1 MNYTVSI
8 PLPDFDIRS
17 TLIDSAQCFS
27 WRAGDGGFLIALD
40 DGAGTAA
47 FRVSALTGS
56 GAPGPETG
64 AADASALATGVV
76 VACERP
82 PVAEFWRNYF
92 DAERDY
98 GELSERFGWHAQMA
112 KALHSARGLRVLRQP
127 AWDTL
132 VSFILSANNN
142 VGRITAL
149 VEKLSKHYGTCVEWA
164 GMPLHALPTAE
175 QLSNATEAELRA
187 LGCGYRAPF
196 LVDTAVRVTHGF
208 DLDGLR
214 SVPYAEAHA
223 ALTTLKGV
231 GDKVADCVCLF
242 GLGHTC
248 AFPVD
253 VWVERLLIAWFD
265 MGGLSRKQMA
275 RRAGE
280 LLGDEAGLIQQ
291 YLFHCARLGR
301 IAL

>member
-1 MNYTVSI
+1 MMYTVSI

-17 TLIDSAQCFS
+17 TLIDSAQCFH
-27 WRAGDGGFLIALD
+27 WREGDGGFLTALD

-47 FRVSALTGS
+47 FRVTTLA
-56 GAPGPETG
+56 GAGDPGE
-64 AADASALATGVV
+64 DAPMLASGVV
-76 VACERP
+76 VACARP
-82 PVAEFWRNYF
+82 PVAEFWRDYF

-98 GELSERFGWHAQMA
+98 GELSGRFGWHARMA
-112 KALHSARGLRVLRQP
+112 EALQSARGLRVLRQP
-127 AWDTL
+127 AWETL

-149 VEKLSKHYGTCVEWA
+149 VEKLSKQYGTRVEWA
-164 GMPLHALPTAE
+164 GRALHALPTAE
-175 QLSNATEAELRA
+175 QLSQATEAELRA

-196 LVDTAVRVTHGF
+196 LVDTAARVAGGF
-208 DLDGLR
+208 DLDALR
-214 SVPYAEAHA
+214 SASYAEAHA
-223 ALTTLKGV
+223 ALTSLKGV

-265 MGGLSRKQMA
+265 MDGLSRKQMA

-291 YLFHCARLGR
+291 YLFHCARLGK

>member
-1 MNYTVSI
+1 MMYTVSI

-17 TLIDSAQCFS
+17 TLIDSAQCFH
-27 WRAGDGGFLIALD
+27 WREGDGGFLTALD

-47 FRVSALTGS
+47 FRVT
-56 GAPGPETG
+56 
-64 AADASALATGVV
+64 ALAGAGDPGEDAPMLASGVV
-76 VACERP
+76 VACARP
-82 PVAEFWRNYF
+82 PVAEFWRDYF

-98 GELSERFGWHAQMA
+98 GELSGRFGWHARMA
-112 KALHSARGLRVLRQP
+112 EALQSARGLRVLRQP
-127 AWDTL
+127 AWETL

-149 VEKLSKHYGTCVEWA
+149 VEKLSKQYGTRVEWA
-164 GMPLHALPTAE
+164 GRALHALPTAE
-175 QLSNATEAELRA
+175 QLSQATEAELRA

-196 LVDTAVRVTHGF
+196 LVDTAARVAVT
-208 DLDGLR
+208 
-214 SVPYAEAHA
+214 S
-223 ALTTLKGV
+223 LKGV

-265 MGGLSRKQMA
+265 MGGLTRKQMA

-291 YLFHCARLGR
+291 YLFHCARLGK